1 MTLEQELEMLNSNIS
16 FANYAIVDNS
26 IQLYRTKNRE
36 QKADLKGWIKRDIES
51 ILKWKER
58 KAVVVD
64 QIFKTKKVGV

>member
-16 FANYAIVDNS
+16 FANYSIVDNS

-36 QKADLKGWIKRDIES
+36 HKADLKGWIKRDIES

-58 KAVVVD
+58 KTVVVD

>member
-1 MTLEQELEMLNSNIS
+1 MLNSNIS
-16 FANYAIVDNS
+16 FANNSIVDNS

-36 QKADLKGWIKRDIES
+36 TKSDLKGWIKRDIES

-58 KAVVVD
+58 KTAVVD

>member
-16 FANYAIVDNS
+16 FANNSIVDNS
-26 IQLYRTKNRE
+26 IQLYRTKIRE
-36 QKADLKGWIKRDIES
+36 HKADLKGWIKRDIES

-58 KAVVVD
+58 KTAVVD

>member
-16 FANYAIVDNS
+16 FANYSIVDNS

-36 QKADLKGWIKRDIES
+36 IKADLKGWIKRDIES

-58 KAVVVD
+58 KTVVVD

>member
-1 MTLEQELEMLNSNIS
+1 MTLDQELEMLNSNIS
-16 FANYAIVDNS
+16 FANYSIVDNS

-36 QKADLKGWIKRDIES
+36 IKADLKGWIKRDIES

-58 KAVVVD
+58 KTVVVD